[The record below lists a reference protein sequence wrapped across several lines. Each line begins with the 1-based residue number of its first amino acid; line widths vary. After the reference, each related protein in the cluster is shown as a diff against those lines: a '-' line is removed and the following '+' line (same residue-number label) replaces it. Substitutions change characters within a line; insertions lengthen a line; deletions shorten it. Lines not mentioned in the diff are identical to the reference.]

1 MIAHLRPVGAL
12 LAAVA
17 AWAVG
22 LLLLALAGLGGR
34 VGLHPGNAS
43 LAPPVPQVRLEVV
56 GSRLGPASD
65 YLEIGNR
72 PLLSVDRRPSAV
84 LAGAGSGDAPLDAV
98 LTSVLIADD
107 VRLVILQHTADRS
120 SRRVRLG
127 DLVEGTAWRLVEV
140 EPRRAV
146 FDGPEGRREMALR
159 VFDGTGGEPV
169 TQVAAPAAP
178 VPSPA
183 PAPGLALAEAVA
195 ATPPP
200 PSTSSTDISG
210 SSGGERPTQ
219 SAPVTPE
226 QQVEAIRRRI
236 EARRAQRAAEAAAE
250 QAAQDGI
257 KQVE

>member
-1 MIAHLRPVGAL
+1 MIARLRPAGAL

-34 VGLHPGNAS
+34 VGLHPGNAA
-43 LAPPVPQVRLEVV
+43 LAPPVPEVRLEAV
-56 GSRLGPASD
+56 GSRLGAATD
-65 YLEIGNR
+65 YLEVGNR
-72 PLLSVDRRPSAV
+72 PLLSPERRPPAI
-84 LAGAGSGDAPLDAV
+84 AEGEGAGDAPLDAE
-98 LTSVLIADD
+98 LTSVLIAGD
-107 VRLVILQHTADRS
+107 VKLAILQAREGGT

-127 DLVEGTAWRLVEV
+127 ELVEGTGWRLVEI

-146 FDGPEGRREMALR
+146 FEGPDGRRELALR
-159 VFDGTGGEPV
+159 VFNGVGGEPV

-178 VPSPA
+178 GTPPAQRAPAIPA
-183 PAPGLALAEAVA
+183 PAVA
-195 ATPPP
+195 APAAGPA
-200 PSTSSTDISG
+200 
-210 SSGGERPTQ
+210 GGEPGATAAADPAQ
-219 SAPVTPE
+219 SVPVTPE

-250 QAAQDGI
+250 RAAQDGT